1 MFCRQPEFYEEVKI
15 ELPAKL
21 TDKHHLLFQFY
32 QISCQTK
39 ARQGQ
44 AEPHNQEPAF
54 LGCTV
59 SNQKSCPYKI
69 TVL

>member
-1 MFCRQPEFYEEVKI
+1 VLNFSYYCLVCRQPEFYEEVKI

-32 QISCQTK
+32 QISCQK
-39 ARQGQ
+39 PRPG
-44 AEPHNQEPAF
+44 EPLIQDPTF

-59 SNQKSCPYKI
+59 SSSTC
-69 TVL
+69 